1 MLLDEVK
8 AKYMN
13 VKPEESLID
22 QLLEAEQQKN
32 CRKLIVLDDDPT
44 GIQTVHGVSVY
55 TDWSVESIKAGFMEK
70 NSLFYLLTNSRALTE
85 NQTTKLHLELTR
97 NVIHVANEIGKEFM
111 IISRSD
117 STLRGHYPL
126 ETELVKQVIENWTRT
141 VIDGEIFFPF
151 FKEGGRYTIGNVHF
165 VEENETLIP
174 VGETEFAKDKSFGY
188 KSSNLCDYLEE
199 KTKGEYPAENIICI
213 SLESLRRM
221 DLDKIV
227 SQLCAVGDFNKIVV
241 NAIDYIDVKVFCL
254 ALYKAMAMGRN
265 YMIRCAASLIK
276 VIGGIR
282 SKPLLTKKELIQTDH
297 GTGGLI
303 VVGSYTNKT
312 TKQLDQLRN
321 LPNISFMEFNIDL
334 VLNKDDLEKEINR
347 GIRFAENELS
357 EGRSVVIYTK
367 RTILTM
373 DGESKE
379 DILLRSVK
387 ISEAVCQVVSR
398 ITVTPNFIIAKG
410 GITSSD
416 IGVKALRVKRARVL
430 GQVSPGIPVWQTDVG
445 SKFPDIP
452 YIIFPGNVG
461 KETTL
466 REVVCTIT

>member
-1 MLLDEVK
+1 MLLDEVM
-8 AKYMN
+8 AKYMDL
-13 VKPEESLID
+13 KPDESLID

-70 NSLFYLLTNSRALTE
+70 NSLFYLLTNSRALTD

-126 ETELVKQVIENWTRT
+126 ETELVKQVIESWTRT

-151 FKEGGRYTIGNVHF
+151 FKEGGRYTIGNIHF
-165 VEENETLIP
+165 LEENEKLIP
-174 VGETEFAKDKSFGY
+174 IGETEFAKDKSFGY

-199 KTKGEYPAENIICI
+199 KTGGEYPAENIICI

-221 DLDKIV
+221 ELDKIV
-227 SQLCAVGDFNKIVV
+227 SQLCSVGDFNKIVV

-254 ALYKAMAMGRN
+254 ALYRAMTMGRN

-276 VIGGIR
+276 VIGGI
-282 SKPLLTKKELIQTDH
+282 SSIPLLTKKELIHIDH

-312 TKQLDQLRN
+312 TKQLNQLRN

-334 VLNKDDLEKEINR
+334 ILNKDDLEREINR
-347 GIRFAENELS
+347 GVSFTENELS

-387 ISEAVCQVVSR
+387 ISDAVCQVVSR

-430 GQVSPGIPVWQTDVG
+430 GQVSPGIPVWQTDAG